1 MANHI
6 ATADIKHRNIKR
18 FGATELADYVTLANQ
33 RFDDYAVSIGVSL
46 ADIPAD
52 LPSSVKSFILA
63 DMYMEIAR
71 DNVGSEGSMLTGE
84 ANLYQSI
91 YALYNDQY
99 IKLKPRM
106 TPNMVTGGAVSL
118 TTSAASFGRLER
130 G

>member
-1 MANHI
+1 MSYI
-6 ATADIKHRNIKR
+6 TTDDVKHRHIKR
-18 FGATELADYVTLANQ
+18 FGSTELSDYVDQANQ
-33 RFDDYAVSIGVSL
+33 RFEDYAVSIGVDPD
-46 ADIPAD
+46 DIPET

-106 TPNMVTGGAVSL
+106 TPNMITGGAVSL